1 METLLPAFYSNFMEK
16 IPLLTREEEIKLSK
30 DALGKCKEKA
40 KKAVDRLVESNI
52 RLVIKIVMDEFSW
65 FKDKQDLVSEAI
77 LGLQRAATK
86 YDSKFGAKF
95 STYSSYYIRQYIIAY
110 INNYSIVPISRVVVT
125 YNNKI
130 EKAIKSIEDD
140 GREATIEEIAEE
152 TGIKKEKIEEI
163 MGFKFSFM
171 PLNAPLKYDEGEKR
185 TILDV
190 IADENAIKPDEEAER
205 NNELEKAR
213 TFFDGLNSRE
223 TYILRKRFGFDGE
236 EPMILNDIGKTLNI
250 TRERTRQLQEI
261 AFKKIRKK
269 HKIKLDQ
276 GKHFV

>member
-1 METLLPAFYSNFMEK
+1 MEK

-40 KKAVDRLVESNI
+40 KKAVDKLVESNI

-190 IADENAIKPDEEAER
+190 IADENAIRPDDEAER

-213 TFFDGLNSRE
+213 TFFDGLNQRE

-236 EPMILNDIGKTLNI
+236 EPMILNDIGETLNI